1 MSPAAATTGIEALIG
16 GYVRLFPG
24 EVARDLEEST
34 PGDAAAILAAQPP
47 AQAAGVLRRLSG
59 DQAASVLPRLPS
71 RTARRLLEVL
81 GPDRASTLLQRVDVD
96 DRHKLLARLPASF
109 VKEVEELARHAPDTA
124 GALMDPRVA
133 SFPRDTAVRTVLG
146 QLRRQRSRRI
156 YDVFVV
162 DPEGR
167 VTGMVPLQEL
177 ALAPADTPL
186 DDLARPS
193 VPRVSATASR
203 EEIVDTMAGGATPSL
218 AVVDFD
224 GRLLGVLRYGTL
236 MAAAESEASADIQ
249 TMVGASREE
258 RALSPALFAV
268 RKRLPWLQVN
278 LGTAFLAASVV
289 GLFEETIEQV
299 TALAILLPVVAGQS
313 GNSGAQALAVTM
325 RGLFLREIRVRSW
338 PRVLLK
344 ELLVGA
350 LNGLAVALV
359 CAVAVYIW
367 SRSPGLSLVIGVA
380 MVIAM
385 VVAGLA
391 GAAIP
396 TILQALGQDP
406 AQSSSIILT
415 TVTDVAG
422 FFTFLGLARLFAS
435 ML

>member
-1 MSPAAATTGIEALIG
+1 L
-16 GYVRLFPG
+16 
-24 EVARDLEEST
+24 
-34 PGDAAAILAAQPP
+34 
-47 AQAAGVLRRLSG
+47 
-59 DQAASVLPRLPS
+59 
-71 RTARRLLEVL
+71 
-81 GPDRASTLLQRVDVD
+81 
-96 DRHKLLARLPASF
+96 
-109 VKEVEELARHAPDTA
+109 
-124 GALMDPRVA
+124 
-133 SFPRDTAVRTVLG
+133 
-146 QLRRQRSRRI
+146 
-156 YDVFVV
+156 
-162 DPEGR
+162 
-167 VTGMVPLQEL
+167 
-177 ALAPADTPL
+177 
-186 DDLARPS
+186 
-193 VPRVSATASR
+193 ATASR
-203 EEIVDTMAGGATPSL
+203 EEIVETMAGGTTPSL
-218 AVVDFD
+218 AVVDFQ

-249 TMVGASREE
+249 TMVGASKEE

-268 RKRLPWLQVN
+268 RKRLPWLQIN

-325 RGLFLREIRVRSW
+325 RGLFLREIRVGSW

-344 ELLVGA
+344 ELVVGA

-359 CAVAVYIW
+359 CAVAVYLW
-367 SRSPGLSLVIGVA
+367 SRSAGLSLVIGVA

-396 TILQALGQDP
+396 TILRALGQDP

-422 FFTFLGLARLFAS
+422 FFTFLGLAQLFAS